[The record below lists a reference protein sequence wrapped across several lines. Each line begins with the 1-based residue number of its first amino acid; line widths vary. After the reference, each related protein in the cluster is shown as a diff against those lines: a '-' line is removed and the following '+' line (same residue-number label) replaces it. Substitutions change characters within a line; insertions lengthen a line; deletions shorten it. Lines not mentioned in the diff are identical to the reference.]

1 MPSKYYA
8 VRAGRQTG
16 IYRSWDAAKKQVS
29 GFSGAQYKSFTT
41 EAEAKA
47 FMGGQVASQTKST
60 KASQPTQPTLGYT
73 VVGDNGTINAHIARL
88 KPDEAI
94 AFTDGS
100 YNKTTKQYAYGVVMI
115 TNDGE
120 QVWTEHL
127 AKALPADPN
136 DDSHQV
142 IGEVNAVKAAIVW
155 AKDHEFKHLSIYADY
170 LGVHEWA
177 LGHWQAKSKA
187 AIAYRQFILAQSG
200 AIDLDFY
207 KVHSHDA
214 AHPIDRN
221 IEVDRLVKK
230 TLGLR

>member
-8 VRAGRQTG
+8 VRVGRQTG
-16 IYRSWDAAKKQVS
+16 IYRTWDAAKKQVS
-29 GFSGAQYKSFTT
+29 GFSGAQYKSFTSA
-41 EAEAKA
+41 AEAQA
-47 FMGGQVASQTKST
+47 FMGGQAL
-60 KASQPTQPTLGYT
+60 SQPAQAKAAPSALGYT
-73 VVGDNGTINAHIARL
+73 VVGDNATINAHIAKL
-88 KPDEAI
+88 QADEAI

-100 YNKTTKQYAYGVVMI
+100 YNKTTRQYAYGVVMI
-115 TNDGE
+115 ENLNGQIT
-120 QVWTEHL
+120 TTHL

-142 IGEVNAVKAAIVW
+142 IGEVTAVKAAIVW
-155 AKDHEFKHLSIYADY
+155 AKAHHKSSLAIYADY

-187 AIAYRQFILAQSG
+187 AIAYRQFILAQAG
-200 AIDLDFY
+200 TIHLAFY

-221 IEVDRLVKK
+221 IEVDLLVKK

>member
-16 IYRSWDAAKKQVS
+16 IYRSWDVAKKQVS
-29 GFSGAQYKSFTT
+29 GFSGAQYKSFST
-41 EAEAKA
+41 EAEAQA
-47 FMGGQVASQTKST
+47 FMGGQTAN
-60 KASQPTQPTLGYT
+60 KAPQSKPNQSNLGYT
-73 VVGDNGTINAHIARL
+73 VVGDNATINAHIARL

-115 TNDGE
+115 TNDGD

-142 IGEVNAVKAAIVW
+142 IGEVTAVKAAIIW
-155 AKDHEFKHLSIYADY
+155 AKDHELKHLSIYADY

-187 AIAYRQFILAQSG
+187 AIAYRQFILAQAG

-214 AHPIDRN
+214 AHPINRN
-221 IEVDRLVKK
+221 IEVDLLVKK

>member
-1 MPSKYYA
+1 MASKYYA
-8 VRAGRQTG
+8 VRAGRKTG
-16 IYRSWDAAKKQVS
+16 IYRTWDAAKKQVS

-41 EAEAKA
+41 EAEAQA
-47 FMGGQVASQTKST
+47 FMGGQVVSQTKST
-60 KASQPTQPTLGYT
+60 KAPQPNLGYT
-73 VVGDNGTINAHIARL
+73 VVGDNATINAHIARL

-115 TNDGE
+115 TNDGQ
-120 QVWTEHL
+120 QVNTLHL

-142 IGEVNAVKAAIVW
+142 IGEVTAVKAAIVW
-155 AKDHEFKHLSIYADY
+155 AKDHQLKRLSIYADY

-187 AIAYRQFILAQSG
+187 AIAYRKFILAQAG
-200 AIDLDFY
+200 AIELDFY

-221 IEVDRLVKK
+221 IEVDLLVKK
-230 TLGLR
+230 SLGLR